1 MNVVLRK
8 EAACEIA
15 SYLIAIAAALLVF
28 PLRLLPCLL
37 AGMVTFEIINAFRV
51 RSQGYLRSKVS
62 GWLAVMFISLV
73 LVAAVFGIF
82 MLLYNVFTLDFTS
95 EGDFYRKVNAVVSE
109 AHDKLYPV
117 LGDYMPKTY
126 QDIESTL
133 FTWLQT
139 HIYILQNAGQ
149 KTLHFFAVT
158 FVGIFLAILVSLASH
173 KQTGTA
179 LNLKYYLLQRI
190 MTFRKVFSAV
200 VTAQVKVAAFNA
212 LATGIFLYLVM
223 PLLGYHLPYAKTLTF
238 VTFLCSLLPIIGNL
252 ISNTLVTLVALSV
265 SLQAAIV
272 VIIYLILIHKAEYF
286 INARIFGAKIQS
298 SVWELLLA
306 MLIFES
312 LFGIAGVVAA
322 PIFYAWLKTELAQKQ
337 LI

>member
-1 MNVVLRK
+1 MNVALRK
-8 EAACEIA
+8 EAACEVA
-15 SYLIAIAAALLVF
+15 SYIIALAAALMVF

-37 AGMVTFEIINAFRV
+37 AGMVIFEIIDAFRV

-73 LVAAVFGIF
+73 LLAAVFGFF

-95 EGDFYRKVNAVVSE
+95 EGDFYRKLNEVVRE

-126 QDIESTL
+126 QDIESTV
-133 FTWLQT
+133 FSWLET

-158 FVGIFLAILVSLASH
+158 FIGIFLAILVSLTSGGRAD
-173 KQTGTA
+173 KA
-179 LNLKYYLLQRI
+179 PYLKYYLLQRI
-190 MTFRKVFSAV
+190 ATFREVFSAV

-212 LATGIFLYLVM
+212 IATGIFLYLVM
-223 PLLGYHLPYAKTLTF
+223 PLLGYDLPYAKTLTF
-238 VTFLCSLLPIIGNL
+238 LTFLCSLLPIIGNL
-252 ISNTLVTLVALSV
+252 ISNTLVTLVALSI
-265 SLQAAIV
+265 SLQAAIAV
-272 VIIYLILIHKAEYF
+272 VIYLIFIHKAEYF

-322 PIFYAWLKTELAQKQ
+322 PIFYAWLKVELMRKQ

>member
-1 MNVVLRK
+1 MNVEFRK
-8 EAACEIA
+8 EAVCILA
-15 SYLIAIAAALLVF
+15 SYLIAVAAALLVF

-37 AGMVTFEIINAFRV
+37 AGMVTFEIIDAFRV

-62 GWLAVMFISLV
+62 GWLAVMFISL
-73 LVAAVFGIF
+73 LLIATVFGIF
-82 MLLYNVFTLDFTS
+82 MLVYNVFTLDFTS
-95 EGDFYRKVNAVVSE
+95 EGDFYRKLNDVVRE

-117 LGDYMPKTY
+117 LGDYMPRTY
-126 QDIESTL
+126 QDIETAG

-149 KTLHFFAVT
+149 KALHFFAVT
-158 FVGIFLAILVSLASH
+158 FVGIFLAILISLASGGE
-173 KQTGTA
+173 TRPA
-179 LNLKYYLLQRI
+179 PYLKYHLLQRI
-190 MTFRKVFSAV
+190 RTFREVFSAV

-212 LATGIFLYLVM
+212 LATGVFLYLVM

-238 VTFLCSLLPIIGNL
+238 VTFLCSLLPIVGNL

-265 SLQAAIV
+265 SLQAAVV
-272 VIIYLILIHKAEYF
+272 VIFYLILIHKAEYF
-286 INARIFGAKIQS
+286 INARIFGSQIQS

-322 PIFYAWLKTELAQKQ
+322 PIFYAWLKVELMRRH

>member
-1 MNVVLRK
+1 MCVL
-8 EAACEIA
+8 A
-15 SYLIAIAAALLVF
+15 SYLIAATAAILIF

-37 AGMVTFEIINAFRV
+37 AGMVTFEIIDAFRV

-73 LVAAVFGIF
+73 VIAAVFGLF

-95 EGDFYRKVNAVVSE
+95 EGDFYRKLNDVVRE

-117 LGDYMPKTY
+117 LGDYMPRTY
-126 QDIESTL
+126 QDIETTA

-158 FVGIFLAILVSLASH
+158 FVGIFLAILVSLAS
-173 KQTGTA
+173 GNEARTA
-179 LNLKYYLLQRI
+179 PYLKYHLLQRLR
-190 MTFRKVFSAV
+190 TFREVFSAV

-212 LATGIFLYLVM
+212 LATGVFLYLVM

-238 VTFLCSLLPIIGNL
+238 VTFLCSLLPIVGNL

-322 PIFYAWLKTELAQKQ
+322 PIFYAWLKVELVRKQ